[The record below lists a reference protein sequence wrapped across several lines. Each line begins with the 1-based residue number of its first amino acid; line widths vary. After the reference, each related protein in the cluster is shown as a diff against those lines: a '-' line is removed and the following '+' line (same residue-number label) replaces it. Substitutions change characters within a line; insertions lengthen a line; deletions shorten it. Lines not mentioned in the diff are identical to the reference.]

1 VAFPALFDQRC
12 FPFLLLGFRWPDQPI
27 KWRSRRK
34 PSAFYLLLSMGFL
47 SSGRFRVYIWSGISA
62 GWLPASSLR
71 DRAEADR
78 FASLLRKVRGADHV
92 YKVGLA

>member
-1 VAFPALFDQRC
+1 
-12 FPFLLLGFRWPDQPI
+12 
-27 KWRSRRK
+27 
-34 PSAFYLLLSMGFL
+34 MGFL

-92 YKVGLA
+92 YKVGPA